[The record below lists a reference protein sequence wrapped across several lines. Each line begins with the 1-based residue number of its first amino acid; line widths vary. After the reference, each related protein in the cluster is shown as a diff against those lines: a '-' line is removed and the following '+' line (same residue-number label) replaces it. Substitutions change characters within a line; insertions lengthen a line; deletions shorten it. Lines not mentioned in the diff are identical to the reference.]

1 MKTIKQNLYFPNLSI
16 SSKKQNLVIKPFHIL
31 FLFFIFICP
40 TSFSQD
46 FNNQLNDDSVVVK
59 PDYRNHL
66 NIPEYNPALMPLDR
80 QTSSTGVWTELNPK
94 VPRVDYL
101 GIHFVNKDT
110 GWACGANGAVIKTI
124 NGGEDWIIAQT
135 PVTNILL
142 KINSYNG
149 LVVIATGYDGVI
161 ICSVDGGE
169 NFVQVVSGVGSGID
183 LWGVQM
189 LNDTLGWVCGLNQ
202 TLLKTTDAG
211 MIWQPVIAG
220 LNQHY
225 WALDFLNE
233 QYGMIA
239 CGGGKVLKT
248 TDGGNSWT
256 EYQAGDASSL
266 YSIDI
271 IDSLHIVLAGAN
283 GKNVYSSDGGET
295 WIQNSRLQHDELNS
309 IKFIN
314 TDTGYT
320 IGTYG
325 GESWGIR
332 KTTNRGASWFS
343 PPIQNLSEWELELLP
358 DGIGYSA
365 GSDLWI
371 NKTTGGYD
379 NWSGL
384 FMNRNFVDVFFT
396 DELTGYAPD
405 GTWTGGPLY
414 KTTDGGNNWF
424 GLPNFPTQVFT
435 STLRCVTFTDSL
447 TGFAGSAPCRIVK
460 TTDAGDSWHIV
471 NRTGLTDTIGLI
483 NRFFFINPTTGWAV
497 TTRGGIIKTTD
508 AGENWFAQLN
518 AGVSIIFQS
527 IHFVDSLYGWTA
539 SLNARPYKTT
549 NGGNNWTMQTNI
561 DFYQTADVFF
571 TDKDTGWITNDY
583 TGYILYKTTNAGV
596 NWATVTGMYQPRK
609 FSFFQNNSH
618 WWVYGFSHLY
628 ETINNGLT
636 WEEITPPITV
646 FTRFHAPVNWQ
657 GYGVGNLGYVIRYFD
672 SSYVPVELILFEG
685 IFENNKIIL
694 TWQTASELNNRGF
707 YVEKSFDKV
716 NWLNFGFV
724 EGNGTTTNSN
734 TYTFIDD
741 LSLNRN
747 PNHTLFY
754 RLKQI
759 DFDGSFEYSKVI
771 EIEVLNPTDF
781 ILYQNFPNP
790 FNPTTIIKFSIP
802 SVETHRDASLLTT
815 LKVYD
820 ILGNEITTLVNE
832 EKPAGNYKVIFEP
845 VGLASGVYFY
855 KLASG
860 GNIQTR
866 KLIFMK

>member
-1 MKTIKQNLYFPNLSI
+1 MKIILLSLYTFIITFSWFVYAQDNIP
-16 SSKKQNLVIKPFHIL
+16 SS
-31 FLFFIFICP
+31 
-40 TSFSQD
+40 
-46 FNNQLNDDSVVVK
+46 K

-80 QTSSTGVWTELNPK
+80 QTSSTGFWTELNPK

-101 GIHFVNKDT
+101 GIHFFNKDT

-124 NGGEDWIIAQT
+124 NGGEDWLIAQT

-149 LVVIATGYDGVI
+149 LVVIATGYDGAI
-161 ICSVDGGE
+161 IRSIDDGE
-169 NFVQVVSGVGSGID
+169 NFVQVISGVGSGID

-202 TLLKTTDAG
+202 TLLKTTDTG
-211 MIWQPVIAG
+211 LTWQPVNTG
-220 LNQHY
+220 FNQNY
-225 WALDFLNE
+225 WALDFLDE

-239 CGGGKVLKT
+239 CGNGKVLKT
-248 TDGGNSWT
+248 TDGGNSWA
-256 EYQAGDASSL
+256 EYQAGDASNL
-266 YSIDI
+266 YSIDFI
-271 IDSLHIVLAGAN
+271 NSLHIVLAGAN

-295 WIQNSRLQHDELNS
+295 WIQNGRLQHDELNS
-309 IKFIN
+309 IKFID

-325 GESWGIR
+325 GDSWGIR
-332 KTTNRGASWFS
+332 KTTNRGVTWFS

-358 DGIGYSA
+358 NGIGYSA

-371 NKTTGGYD
+371 NKTAGGYD
-379 NWSGL
+379 NWNGL

-424 GLPNFPTQVFT
+424 GLPNFPSQVFT
-435 STLRCVTFTDSL
+435 STLRCVTFTDSV

-483 NRFFFINPTTGWAV
+483 NRFFFISPTTGWAV
-497 TTRGGIIKTTD
+497 TTRGGILKTTD
-508 AGENWFAQLN
+508 AGENWLAQLN
-518 AGVSIIFQS
+518 AGVSVIFQS
-527 IHFVDSLYGWTA
+527 IYFVDSLYGWTSGGRPHKTTDGGNSWVQQTNTTIWNSNDVYFPNQDTGWIA
-539 SLNARPYKTT
+539 KRSSINTSLFKTT
-549 NGGNNWTMQTNI
+549 NGGITWLGIPEVLGASNFYIFPDKNHWLVTGSILINFIVYKKYITYDAGNNWI
-561 DFYQTADVFF
+561 D
-571 TDKDTGWITNDY
+571 ISNDAPV
-583 TGYILYKTTNAGV
+583 GFG
-596 NWATVTGMYQPRK
+596 
-609 FSFFQNNSH
+609 
-618 WWVYGFSHLY
+618 GFSAVTDMRGYAVGSL
-628 ETINNGLT
+628 GLILWYNDT
-636 WEEITPPITV
+636 T
-646 FTRFHAPVNWQ
+646 
-657 GYGVGNLGYVIRYFD
+657 
-672 SSYVPVELILFEG
+672 YVPVELISFEG
-685 IFENNKIIL
+685 IVENNKIIL

-741 LSLNRN
+741 LSLNQYS
-747 PNHTLFY
+747 NHTLFY

-759 DFDGSFEYSKVI
+759 DYDGTFEYSNT
-771 EIEVLNPTDF
+771 IEVEIGSPNKFSLE
-781 ILYQNFPNP
+781 QNYPNP
-790 FNPTTIIKFSIP
+790 FNPSTSIKYALSSNQFVSLKVFDVLGKEVATLINEDK
-802 SVETHRDASLLTT
+802 SAGSYNTEFNAFHLSSGIYYYQFRAGDFVETKKMILL
-815 LKVYD
+815 K
-820 ILGNEITTLVNE
+820 
-832 EKPAGNYKVIFEP
+832 
-845 VGLASGVYFY
+845 
-855 KLASG
+855 
-860 GNIQTR
+860 
-866 KLIFMK
+866 